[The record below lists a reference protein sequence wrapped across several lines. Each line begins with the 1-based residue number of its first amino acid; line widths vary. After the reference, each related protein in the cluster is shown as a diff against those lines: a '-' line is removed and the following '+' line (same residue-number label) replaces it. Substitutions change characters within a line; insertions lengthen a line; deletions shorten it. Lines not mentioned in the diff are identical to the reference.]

1 MKNEFKINSYN
12 DLLSALKKLNPNVE
26 FITDFFDEW
35 IGSSVTLDKLIL
47 PKGFY
52 WIGGQEINDC
62 RSITNRGNNEAGM
75 DSLCIAISTVSKIQ
89 DKAQTKDNK
98 YETVETRKVVHCTM
112 KKYGIKREIQRKKE
126 PLMPSHPTPKHFDLK
141 FDKQDDLSTE
151 K

>member
-26 FITDFFDEW
+26 FMTDFFDAW

-112 KKYGIKREIQRKKE
+112 KNTVSNVKFKE
-126 PLMPSHPTPKHFDLK
+126 RRNH
-141 FDKQDDLSTE
+141 
-151 K
+151 